1 MHTHHEKEKHM
12 DKEYWEKYY
21 EKHNEPF
28 KPSPFAEKVK
38 CYLEEGKSII
48 DLGCGNGRDT
58 IIFGHHLKSVGVDQ
72 CQNIVDSLNELTKDK
87 KYLTTSFKCGDF
99 SNLEDHDY
107 DYAYSRFTLHSI
119 TEEQEDRVIDWVYR
133 NVKDYFFIEV
143 RSDQDKLVGKSTDHY
158 RRFAN
163 MENLLTKLIVKGFK
177 IRYAE
182 INRNFSRYENDYNV
196 DYNENNPMLIRIIA
210 SK

>member
-1 MHTHHEKEKHM
+1 M

-28 KPSPFAEKVK
+28 KPSPFAEEIRRYVDD
-38 CYLEEGKSII
+38 GKSII

-58 IIFGHHLKSVGVDQ
+58 IIFGYNLKSVGVDQ
-72 CQNIVDSLNELTKDK
+72 CQNIIDTLNELTIDK
-87 KYLTTSFKCGDF
+87 ENLTTSFKCADF
-99 SNLEDHDY
+99 SNLQDEEY

-119 TEEQEDRVIDWVYR
+119 TEQQEDRVIDWVAR
-133 NVKDYFFIEV
+133 NVKEYFFIEV
-143 RSDQDKLVGKSTDHY
+143 RSDRDELVGKNTDHY

-163 MENLLTKLIVKGFK
+163 MENLLTKLITKGFK

-182 INRNFSRYENDYNV
+182 INSGFSKYDYNYNV
-196 DYNENNPMLIRIIA
+196 DYNSDDPKLIRIIA
-210 SK
+210 AK

>member
-1 MHTHHEKEKHM
+1 M

-21 EKHNEPF
+21 ENHNEPF
-28 KPSPFAEKVK
+28 KPSSFAQDIS

-58 IIFGHHLKSVGVDQ
+58 IIFGYKLKSVGVDQ
-72 CQNIVDSLNELTKDK
+72 CQNIVETLNGLVKFKDNLK
-87 KYLTTSFKCGDF
+87 CSFKCGDF
-99 SNLEDHDY
+99 TNLEDDIY

-119 TEEQEDRVIDWVYR
+119 TEKQEDDVIDWVFR
-133 NVKDYFFIEV
+133 NIRCYFFIEV
-143 RSDQDKLVGKSTDHY
+143 RSDQDELVGKSTDHY
-158 RRFAN
+158 RRFVN
-163 MENLLTKLIVKGFK
+163 MENLLTKLIDKGFK

-182 INRNFSRYENDYNV
+182 IDKGFSRYENGYNV
-196 DYNENNPMLIRIIA
+196 DYNSDDPKLIRIIA